1 MYRYETHM
9 HTLPVSICAK
19 TGVRQ
24 SLETYK
30 AMGFD
35 GVFITNHFIDGNI
48 SVDKDLPY
56 ARKLE
61 FYFSD
66 YEEAKALEEELGI
79 RVFLGVEMSYK
90 GTDFL
95 IYGLDK
101 AWYLAHPEIEDM
113 KKSEELKLL
122 MEAGALVIQA
132 HPFREAR
139 YIDHIRLFPRYVHG
153 VEVYNGCRTEFENRM
168 ALQYADNY
176 GLLHFAGTDNH
187 KAGIDGTSD
196 GLKPQKRFGGMES
209 ETPIRD
215 EADFIAK
222 VLDGTMRPF
231 SMELED

>member
-24 SLETYK
+24 SLEGYK

-48 SVDKDLPY
+48 SVDQNLSY
-56 ARKLE
+56 AEKLA

-66 YEEAKALEEELGI
+66 YEEAKALEKELGI

-101 AWYLAHPEIEDM
+101 EWYLAHPEIEQM
-113 KKSEELKLL
+113 KKTEELAYLA
-122 MEAGALVIQA
+122 EAGALIIQA

-139 YIDHIRLFPRYVHG
+139 YIDHIRLFPRHVHG

-187 KAGIDGTSD
+187 KAGLTDFST
-196 GLKPQKRFGGMES
+196 GLTPQKRYGGMES
-209 ETPIRD
+209 DSPIRD
-215 EADFIAK
+215 EADFIAR
-222 VLDGTMRPF
+222 VRDGSMHPF
-231 SMELED
+231 SFELED